1 MREHNHEQVKQWLSE
16 SINKT
21 LGHSGVDGTYYYV
34 LTRVKEAFRV
44 GTMSLDDIH
53 EVDESFTEELVEEI
67 YMDVVGSMLNKKNNI
82 TQALQLLVDS
92 LQDREKDNIAY
103 KNAVAI
109 LRREETP

>member
-1 MREHNHEQVKQWLSE
+1 MNGHEQVKQGLRE
-16 SINKT
+16 SIDKT

-34 LTRVKEAFRV
+34 LKRVKAAFRV
-44 GTMSLDDIH
+44 GTMSLDDFH

-82 TQALQLLVDS
+82 TQALQLLVDF

-109 LRREETP
+109 LRREESL